1 MSRISGALVLDRVL
15 AIDRRRAEGEEGLPA
30 HTGRILDPA
39 LVGFGVAAARIRLVD
54 RHRAGRL
61 EASGQF
67 RQLLSAFDLN
77 AEMVDAGRP
86 PFHHAGCGRRN
97 LRPAELARG

>member
-1 MSRISGALVLDRVL
+1 MKKVSQLTPDGF
-15 AIDRRRAEGEEGLPA
+15 
-30 HTGRILDPA
+30 LDPA
-39 LVGFGVAAARIRLVD
+39 LVGFGVAAARLVD

-77 AEMVDAGRP
+77 AEMVDAGGP
-86 PFHHAGCGRRN
+86 PDRRSRN
-97 LRPAELARG
+97 